1 MLVSVFDHLEHLFLL
16 ILEVLLSPFFFQ
28 LDLLLLRQTCPL
40 ILELLF
46 LFPLFRNLQSF
57 PFFVIFGLFNLL
69 NFAPHPFSLNLI
81 SCRQM
86 ESGYAI
92 NDLENCLENFEGILM
107 FFVGRADLDIG
118 SQEHLVFVVHLLV
131 SNV

>member
-1 MLVSVFDHLEHLFLL
+1 VFDHLEHLFLL

-46 LFPLFRNLQSF
+46 FFPLLRNLQSL
-57 PFFVIFGLFNLL
+57 PFFVVFALLNQL
-69 NFAPHPFSLNLI
+69 NFAPHLFSLNLI

-86 ESGYAI
+86 ESGHAI
-92 NDLENCLENFEGILM
+92 DDLENCLEDFEGILV
-107 FFVGRADLDIG
+107 FFVGCADLDVG